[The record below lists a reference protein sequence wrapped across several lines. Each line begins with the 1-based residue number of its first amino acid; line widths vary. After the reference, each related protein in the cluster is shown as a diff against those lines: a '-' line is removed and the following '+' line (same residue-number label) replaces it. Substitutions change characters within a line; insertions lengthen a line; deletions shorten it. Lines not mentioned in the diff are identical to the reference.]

1 MAKLKNNSL
10 IRGLYFSTRGLR
22 DYFVRRNAFAQVAD
36 NVIITPPCMWAT
48 IRMFTLVKESV

>member
-36 NVIITPPCMWAT
+36 NVIITPPPVCGQLSECLPW
-48 IRMFTLVKESV
+48 